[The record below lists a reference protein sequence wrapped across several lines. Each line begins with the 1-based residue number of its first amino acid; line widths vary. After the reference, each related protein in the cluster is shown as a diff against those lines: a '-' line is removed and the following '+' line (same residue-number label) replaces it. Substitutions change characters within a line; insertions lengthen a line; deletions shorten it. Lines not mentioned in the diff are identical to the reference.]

1 MSKIY
6 ILMLLLLSPV
16 ILLAQNLNMTF
27 SATGAAT
34 KVDSVKA
41 TNLRTNESVTLPGN
55 DTLVLSP
62 NTGIKARQD
71 ASLQGIVFPNP
82 CSGKTTLVTTTRHA
96 EHISLE
102 VRSLTGQLL
111 AGTRA
116 TVQSGTHAFTICL
129 ANVGVYMVG
138 LTTSE
143 GTEGFKIICTESEG
157 TGNTIRYT
165 GIQQGIDQ
173 SPSLKETTIYTLG
186 YHPGDIILYRCKS
199 GIYTTIVTDSPTASK
214 QYPVDFEL
222 CQDRDGKNYAIV
234 IIGDQTW
241 MAENLAWLPKVSAS
255 DTGSD
260 SLRHYYVYGYEDTI
274 VAAAKATQNYRL
286 FGVLYNWVAAIREP
300 AKKDGAKDRY
310 RGVCPTGWQI
320 PYDEEW
326 KVLETNL
333 GMDWHDA
340 DSVYLRNSGGVGRL
354 LKSSTGWKNDGN
366 GSNSSGFT
374 ALPGG
379 YRNTHGGFTM
389 MGDYGLFW
397 TGTQSDT
404 ISWFRSLN
412 KADTGVYRLKTRR
425 SQGFSVRCL
434 KDAF

>member
-6 ILMLLLLSPV
+6 ILILMFLSPV
-16 ILLAQNLNMTF
+16 ILWGQNLNMTF
-27 SATGAAT
+27 SASGEAN

-62 NTGIKARQD
+62 NTGIKTWKAV
-71 ASLQGIVFPNP
+71 SLMGIVFPNP
-82 CSGKTTLVTTTRHA
+82 CSGRTSLLTTTKQA
-96 EHISLE
+96 DQISIE

-111 AGTRA
+111 ASTR
-116 TVQSGTHAFTICL
+116 TSVQPGTHAFTINL
-129 ANVGVYMVG
+129 AKVGVYMVG

-143 GTEGFKIICTESEG
+143 GTEGFKIICTASEG
-157 TGNTIRYT
+157 SGNMVRYA
-165 GIQQGIDQ
+165 GMQQGIDQ
-173 SPSLKETTIYTLG
+173 SPPLKASTIYMLG
-186 YHPGDIILYRCKS
+186 YHSGDIILYRCKS
-199 GIYTTIVTDSPTASK
+199 GIYTTIVTDSPAASK
-214 QYPVDFEL
+214 NYPVDFRL

-241 MAENLAWLPKVSAS
+241 MAENLAWLPQVSAS

-274 VAAAKATQNYRL
+274 VSAAKATQNYRL
-286 FGVLYNWVAAIREP
+286 YGVLYNWVAAIREP
-300 AKKDGAKDRY
+300 AKANGVNDRY
-310 RGVCPTGWQI
+310 RGVCPSGWHI

-333 GMDWHDA
+333 GMSWYDA
-340 DSVYLRNSGGVGRL
+340 DSVYLRNSGGVGAK
-354 LKSSTGWKNDGN
+354 LKSSTGWNNEGS
-366 GSNSSGFT
+366 GSNASGFT

-389 MGDYGLFW
+389 MSDYGLFW

-412 KADTGVYRLKTRR
+412 RADTGVYRLKTRR

>member
-6 ILMLLLLSPV
+6 IYLLLMLSPG
-16 ILLAQNLNMTF
+16 ILFGQNLKMTF

-62 NTGIKARQD
+62 KLGINGRMEVSQ
-71 ASLQGIVFPNP
+71 QGIVFPNP
-82 CSGKTTLVTTTRHA
+82 CSGRTTLVTTTNHA
-96 EHISLE
+96 EQISLE

-111 AGTRA
+111 VSTRA
-116 TVQSGTHAFTICL
+116 TVQSGTHTFAL
-129 ANVGVYMVG
+129 SLVKVGVYLVS

-143 GTEGFKIICTESEG
+143 GTEGFKIICTEADG
-157 TGNTIRYT
+157 TGNTIRYA

-173 SPSLKETTIYTLG
+173 SPPLKGTTIYTLG
-186 YHPGDIILYRCKS
+186 YQPGDIILYRCRS
-199 GIYTTIVTDSPTASK
+199 GIYTTIVTDSPSTSK
-214 QYPVDFEL
+214 NYAVDFEL
-222 CQDRDGKNYAIV
+222 CQDSDGKNYAIV
-234 IIGDQTW
+234 HIGDQTW
-241 MAENLAWLPKVSAS
+241 MAENLAWLPRVSAS
-255 DTGSD
+255 ETGSD

-274 VAAAKATQNYRL
+274 VSAAKTTLNYNIY
-286 FGVLYNWVAAIREP
+286 GVLYNWPAAILEP
-300 AKKDGAKDRY
+300 AKEGCGFGRY
-310 RGVCPTGWQI
+310 RGVCPSGWHI

-333 GMDWHDA
+333 GMSWHDA
-340 DSVYLRNSGGVGRL
+340 DSIYLRNSGWVGTQ
-354 LKSSTGWKNDGN
+354 LKSSVGWSNEGN
-366 GSNSSGFT
+366 GSNASGFT

-379 YRNTHGGFTM
+379 YRNTHGGFIR

-404 ISWFRSLN
+404 ISWFRSLYG
-412 KADTGVYRLKTRR
+412 ADEGVYRLKTMR

>member
-6 ILMLLLLSPV
+6 ILLLLLLSPA
-16 ILLAQNLNMTF
+16 ILFGQDLSMTF
-27 SATGAAT
+27 SATGEAN
-34 KVDSVKA
+34 KIDSVKA
-41 TNLRTNESVTLPGN
+41 TNLRTNESITLPGN
-55 DTLVLSP
+55 DTLFLSP
-62 NTGIKARQD
+62 NTGIKARKD
-71 ASLQGIVFPNP
+71 INLQGIVFPNP
-82 CSGKTTLVTTTRHA
+82 CSGNTTLITTTRHA

-102 VRSLTGQLL
+102 IRSLTGQLL
-111 AGTRA
+111 ASTRA
-116 TVQSGTHAFTICL
+116 TVQAGTHSFAISL
-129 ANVGVYMVG
+129 AKVGVYMVG
-138 LTTSE
+138 LTTIE

-157 TGNTIRYT
+157 TGNTIRYAGT
-165 GIQQGIDQ
+165 QQGIDF
-173 SPSLKETTIYTLG
+173 SPPLKETTIYTLG
-186 YHPGDIILYRCKS
+186 YHTGDIILYRCKS
-199 GIYTTIVTDSPTASK
+199 GIYTTIVTDSPAASK
-214 QYPVDFEL
+214 NYPVDFRL

-274 VAAAKATQNYRL
+274 VAAAKATQNYSL

-300 AKKDGAKDRY
+300 ANADGAKDRY
-310 RGVCPTGWQI
+310 RGVCPSGWHI

-326 KVLETNL
+326 KVLENNL
-333 GMDWHDA
+333 GMNWHDA
-340 DSVYLRNSGGVGRL
+340 DSVYLRNSGGVGVK
-354 LKSSTGWKNDGN
+354 LKSSIGWNNEGS
-366 GSNSSGFT
+366 GSNASGFT

-412 KADTGVYRLKTRR
+412 RADTGVYRLKTRR